1 MSADL
6 ARERMRASVEVHSA
20 LLDLADDV
28 AALSDAVVASYRAGG
43 KLLLF
48 GNGGSAAD
56 AQHIASEFVGR
67 FELERDSLPA
77 IALSVNTSAVTA
89 IANDYGYER
98 VFERQLRGLG
108 SAGDVAVG
116 ISTSGGSANV
126 LNALRAARSMGMT
139 TVGLTGASGGAGG
152 GDMPSLCD
160 HCIVVPSDDT
170 PRIQEAHILV
180 AHVMCELVE
189 RALFPG

>member
-1 MSADL
+1 MSAGL
-6 ARERMRASVEVHSA
+6 ARERMRASADVHSA
-20 LLDLADDV
+20 LVELAGEV
-28 AALSDAVVASYRAGG
+28 AALADAVVAAYRRGG

-56 AQHIASEFVGR
+56 AQHIAAEFVGR
-67 FELERDSLPA
+67 FERERDSLPA

-108 SAGDVAVG
+108 VEGDAALA

-126 LNALRAARSMGMT
+126 LAALRTARSMGMT
-139 TVGLTGASGGAGG
+139 TLGLSGAGG
-152 GDMPSLCD
+152 GSMPELCD
-160 HCIVVPSDDT
+160 HCVVVPSDDT
-170 PRIQEAHILV
+170 PRIQEGHILV

-189 RALFPG
+189 RALFPQE